1 MRKVIFMKK
10 EIFGAALSAL
20 LFAGCCCDNY
30 FKFKEVAPADYPVS
44 AYKTAG
50 KITVDGK
57 LDEKVW
63 QAAEACNL
71 IYVPV
76 FKGYGKPL
84 ANVKK
89 DKFQDAAIKFAY
101 DKDYFYIAGKIMD
114 EDIIQMDTVH
124 QTHSYNNGD
133 TIEVFLKPKN
143 KPYYWEIYVTPQNY
157 RTSYFYLSPGAG
169 ISYSRNM
176 VHFIKDMRSAVQING
191 TLNNVDDRDKFWTF
205 ELAIP
210 IKDLAVKGAPL
221 DGVEPW
227 QVLPA
232 RYNYDTQLRYF
243 QLSTYPPTP
252 VAGNHLVEYYGDIQF
267 K

>member
-1 MRKVIFMKK
+1 MKK

-20 LFAGCCCDNY
+20 LLAGCCCDNY
-30 FKFKEVAPADYPVS
+30 FKFKEVDPADYPVS

-50 KITVDGK
+50 KITIDGK
-57 LDEKVW
+57 LDEEVW

-71 IYVPV
+71 MFVPM
-76 FKGYGKPL
+76 FKGYGKAL
-84 ANVKK
+84 ANVQK

-143 KPYYWEIYVTPQNY
+143 KPYYWEIYITPQNT
-157 RTSYFYLSPGAG
+157 RTSFFYLSPGAG
-169 ISYSRNM
+169 ISYSRNT

-191 TLNNVDDRDKFWTF
+191 TLNKVEDRDKFWTF

-210 IKDLAVKGAPL
+210 VKDLAVKGVPF